1 MYVLSII
8 SFLLLAGFLL
18 LAAMRFGI
26 PDMMSDLYYQLQN
39 CTGSEVIGDK
49 RKRNYGWVFTAVMVA
64 SSLLMLIPL
73 LDCGMGIQCLA
84 FLGCAGL
91 MFVGAA
97 PNYIDKDTLPI
108 HKCGAIVAA
117 IGCVGWCMSVNILP
131 TILLATFLFFVLWLF
146 YHLFVKW
153 EQYLAERDGRE
164 PEMHLHPW
172 YWIEIAGFLD
182 VYLTYWLCVC

>member
-8 SFLLLAGFLL
+8 SFLLWAGFLL

-26 PDMMSDLYYQLQN
+26 HAMMSDVYYQLQG

-64 SSLLMLIPL
+64 SAILMLIPM
-73 LDCGMGIQCLA
+73 LDSGSGIQCLA

-97 PNYIDKDTLPI
+97 PNYIDKDTLPV

-117 IGCVGWCMSVNILP
+117 IGCVGWCSSVNLAP
-131 TILLATFLFFVLWLF
+131 TILLAIAVLIIYFPPAKKPKSVGYYW
-146 YHLFVKW
+146 
-153 EQYLAERDGRE
+153 AEV
-164 PEMHLHPW
+164 
-172 YWIEIAGFLD
+172 AAFLD
-182 VYLTYWLCVC
+182 VYLTYWIFAL